1 MEALIARGGVEGM
14 GLATA
19 LLDGPNPGRRSAG
32 RITMSGTAARR
43 RRLDEAPARAAGR
56 TGERS

>member
-1 MEALIARGGVEGM
+1 MDALIARGGVEGM

-19 LLDGPNPGRRSAG
+19 LLDGLSPGRVG
-32 RITMSGTAARR
+32 RITISGTGGRR
-43 RRLDEAPARAAGR
+43 RRLGEAPARAAGR